1 MNKTIINFCHT
12 GMVPTK
18 AIVSNLVDRIGLE
31 DNIWYNEART
41 KKATNFDLLK
51 RIHLLLDIFEKKIR
65 APKIIWTT
73 GLL

>member
-12 GMVPTK
+12 GIVPTK
-18 AIVSNLVDRIGLE
+18 AIASNLDVCIGLE

-51 RIHLLLDIFEKKIR
+51 RIHLFLDIFEKKNMP
-65 APKIIWTT
+65 PKAFWTT

>member
-1 MNKTIINFCHT
+1 
-12 GMVPTK
+12 MVPTK
-18 AIVSNLVDRIGLE
+18 AIASNLGVRIGLE
-31 DNIWYNEART
+31 DNIWFNEART

-51 RIHLLLDIFEKKIR
+51 RIHLFLDIFEKKIR